1 VDRQRLDK
9 HGMLALNEK
18 LGFQSQGATVRFV
31 NRLEETM

>member
-1 VDRQRLDK
+1 
-9 HGMLALNEK
+9 MLALNEK